1 MPDVLELEEMLDVDD
16 SGWAN
21 LIAIDPGGTTGWS
34 VMMVHPDA
42 LAVDDVSILANI
54 EHWSHGQLYGDA
66 DSQVKQI
73 MELIECWPDAA
84 VVVED
89 FILRTYRKDRDLLS
103 PVVISA
109 KLEFGLKFWPGLG
122 GQRSRIPMFKQPTSV
137 LASITDDRLREWGF
151 YDAEGGMEHA
161 RDADRH
167 ALYFFRGCK
176 TGVRARDIRLR
187 AWPEL
192 FGRD

>member
-66 DSQVKQI
+66 DSQVKQ
-73 MELIECWPDAA
+73 
-84 VVVED
+84 
-89 FILRTYRKDRDLLS
+89 TYRKDRDLLS